1 MEYTVLAELKEIYS
15 KDQFAEVGDFLR
27 KQLEHEDYKP
37 ILSHATLEQLNSLL
51 ED

>member
-15 KDQFAEVGDFLR
+15 KDKFADVCAFLR
-27 KQLEHEDYKP
+27 KQLEHEDYKQV
-37 ILSHATLEQLNSLL
+37 LGHVTLEQLNSLL